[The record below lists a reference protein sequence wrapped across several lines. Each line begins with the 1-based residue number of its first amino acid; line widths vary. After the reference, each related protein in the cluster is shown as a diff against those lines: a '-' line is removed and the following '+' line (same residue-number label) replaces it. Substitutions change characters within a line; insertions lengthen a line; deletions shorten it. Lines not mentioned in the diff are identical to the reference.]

1 MKLNHECVRDLLL
14 YLESH
19 LELNDYYDL
28 AKSELL
34 ETSNFDKEVIYY
46 TAMKLIEAGYIDGK
60 PSYAS
65 NVLLRF
71 PISSITWEGHKFLDN
86 IRDDGVWR
94 ETKGIISKFTSVS
107 VSMLEN
113 ISSQV
118 ITSIISKQLGLN

>member
-28 AKSELL
+28 VTSELL
-34 ETSNFDKEVIYY
+34 ETSDFDEEVIYY

-65 NVLLRF
+65 NVLFRF

-86 IRDDGVWR
+86 IRDDGVWK

-107 VSMLEN
+107 VSMIEN

-118 ITSIISKQLGLN
+118 ITNIISKQIGLN